1 MLRHTLGAELSAQA
15 GLPEASNGL
24 GTQFLHLAFPLAP
37 TEQAPFAARRLP
49 SVLVSLTGDRAP
61 SPGEATSET
70 QIDAVGRAVLS
81 SVNALDSGAQVAAP
95 TSDLLY
101 SGQVIPAWAIRVLV
115 LALIVPV
122 VLATVDG
129 IARARRR
136 GHAILPWIV
145 WVLAAALP
153 FVLAALVVRGMRA
166 VGLIDAAP
174 PGPLAGGQVAL
185 HGRAVAILIALG
197 CVIAFGLVV
206 LRPLVLRA
214 ARARA
219 LGAFFDV
226 TGPGAASA
234 LLLALCAATLSI
246 WGGNP
251 LAALL
256 LVPALH
262 LWLWAAGSER
272 RLPRGLVLALLVG
285 GFVLPALAV
294 WAYVGALGLSAPQAA
309 WSAVLLLAGG
319 GVGLSGAVQL
329 SIVVGCGIC
338 MTLIAARAMR
348 QPRREPA
355 PVTVR
360 GPVSYAGPGSLGGT
374 ESALRR

>member
-1 MLRHTLGAELSAQA
+1 
-15 GLPEASNGL
+15 
-24 GTQFLHLAFPLAP
+24 
-37 TEQAPFAARRLP
+37 
-49 SVLVSLTGDRAP
+49 
-61 SPGEATSET
+61 
-70 QIDAVGRAVLS
+70 
-81 SVNALDSGAQVAAP
+81 
-95 TSDLLY
+95 
-101 SGQVIPAWAIRVLV
+101 
-115 LALIVPV
+115 
-122 VLATVDG
+122 
-129 IARARRR
+129 
-136 GHAILPWIV
+136 
-145 WVLAAALP
+145 
-153 FVLAALVVRGMRA
+153 
-166 VGLIDAAP
+166 
-174 PGPLAGGQVAL
+174 
-185 HGRAVAILIALG
+185 LIALG